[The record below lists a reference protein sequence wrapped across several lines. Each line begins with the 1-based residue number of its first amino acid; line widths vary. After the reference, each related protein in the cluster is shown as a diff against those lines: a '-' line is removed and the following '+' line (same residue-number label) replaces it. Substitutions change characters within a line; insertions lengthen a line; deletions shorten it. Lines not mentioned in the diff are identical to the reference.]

1 MMILYAVL
9 VFFVVTLM
17 SISTLK
23 WILPDAAKRRVSEL
37 GEPADAAEWIPKIVR
52 VVGPLARL
60 SIPSGSWENSP
71 HRIRF
76 LNAGVRSQHA
86 PVLFYAAKTL
96 LPFLFAGL
104 AYGFLDWSASDGNT
118 NGRMFVILLSATVG
132 CFLPNV
138 ALNLAV
144 KSRKREIFEHFP
156 DTADLLLVCVEAG
169 LGLEAALVRVA
180 DEMRIHST
188 AMMEEIHLLNLET
201 RAGNSREKALRNLSL
216 RTGVDEVNSFATM
229 LAQTDKFGTSLGQSL
244 RVFADDLRQKRQ
256 SQAEET
262 AAKIP
267 TKMLFP
273 LVLCIF
279 PAISMVVLGPAGI
292 RTYHMILPML
302 SGQN

>member
-1 MMILYAVL
+1 MILYGAII
-9 VFFVVTLM
+9 FCVVTLV
-17 SISTLK
+17 SISMMK
-23 WILPDAAKRRVSEL
+23 WMLPDASRRRMSEL
-37 GEPADAAEWIPKIVR
+37 GETADTADWIPRIVS
-52 VVGPLARL
+52 VAGPLARL

-71 HRIRF
+71 QRIKF
-76 LNAGVRSQHA
+76 LNAGIRSQHA
-86 PVLFYAAKTL
+86 PVLFYAAKTA
-96 LPFLFAGL
+96 LPFLFAGIT
-104 AYGFLDWSASDGNT
+104 YGLLDWSVIDSNSS
-118 NGRMFVILLSATVG
+118 GRMFLILLSATVG
-132 CFLPNV
+132 CFLPNL

-180 DEMRIHST
+180 DEMRIHSK

-216 RTGVDEVNSFATM
+216 RTGVEEVNSFATM

-244 RVFADDLRQKRQ
+244 RVFAEDLRHKRQ
-256 SQAEET
+256 NQAEET

>member
-216 RTGVDEVNSFATM
+216 RTGVEEVNSFATM

>member
-71 HRIRF
+71 HRVRF

-216 RTGVDEVNSFATM
+216 RTGVDEVNSFAAM

>member
-9 VFFVVTLM
+9 VFCVVTLM

-71 HRIRF
+71 YRIRF

-104 AYGFLDWSASDGNT
+104 TYGFLDWSASDGNT

>member
-1 MMILYAVL
+1 MILYGAII
-9 VFFVVTLM
+9 FCVVTLV
-17 SISTLK
+17 SISMMR
-23 WILPDAAKRRVSEL
+23 WVLPDASKRRVSEL
-37 GEPADAAEWIPKIVR
+37 GEPADTGDWVPKIVSMA
-52 VVGPLARL
+52 GPLARL
-60 SIPSGSWENSP
+60 SIPSGSWEASP
-71 HRIRF
+71 QRIKF
-76 LNAGVRSQHA
+76 LNAGIRSQHA
-86 PVLFYAAKTL
+86 PILFYAAKTA
-96 LPFLFAGL
+96 LPLVFAGVT
-104 AYGFLDWSASDGNT
+104 YGLLDWSAPTSDSSSRLT
-118 NGRMFVILLSATVG
+118 LILLSASVG
-132 CFLPNV
+132 CYLPNLG
-138 ALNLAV
+138 LNLAV

-169 LGLEAALVRVA
+169 LGLEAALIRVA
-180 DEMRIHST
+180 HEMRIHSP

-216 RTGVDEVNSFATM
+216 RTGVEEVSSFATM
-229 LAQTDKFGTSLGQSL
+229 LTQTDQFGTSLGQSL
-244 RVFADDLRQKRQ
+244 RVFADDLRHKRQ
-256 SQAEET
+256 NQAEEA

>member
-1 MMILYAVL
+1 MILYAVL
-9 VFFVVTLM
+9 VFCVVTLM

-71 HRIRF
+71 YRIRF

-104 AYGFLDWSASDGNT
+104 TYGFLDWSASDGNT

>member
-1 MMILYAVL
+1 MMILYGGI
-9 VFFVVTLM
+9 VFCVVTLV
-17 SISTLK
+17 SLSLIR
-23 WILPDAAKRRVSEL
+23 WFLPDASQRRVQDL
-37 GEPADAAEWIPKIVR
+37 GEPGARTDWIPTVVR
-52 VVGPLARL
+52 LAGPLAKL
-60 SIPSGSWENSP
+60 SIPSGPWESSP
-71 HRIRF
+71 QRIKF
-76 LNAGVRSQHA
+76 LNAGIRSQNA

-96 LPFLFAGL
+96 LPLVFAVATFSMLDGSGQGFEENSRLFLIL
-104 AYGFLDWSASDGNT
+104 VSA
-118 NGRMFVILLSATVG
+118 MVG
-132 CFLPNV
+132 CFVPN
-138 ALNLAV
+138 LCLHLAV
-144 KSRKREIFEHFP
+144 SSRKREIFEHFP

-180 DEMRIHST
+180 EEMRIHSI

-216 RTGVDEVNSFATM
+216 RTGVEEVNAFAMM
-229 LAQTDKFGTSLGQSL
+229 LSQTDKFGTSLGQSL
-244 RVFADDLRQKRQ
+244 RVFAEELRNKRQ
-256 SQAEET
+256 NQAEEA

>member
-9 VFFVVTLM
+9 VFCVVTLM

-23 WILPDAAKRRVSEL
+23 WILPDAARRRVSEL

-104 AYGFLDWSASDGNT
+104 TYGFLDWSASDGNT

-201 RAGNSREKALRNLSL
+201 RAGSSREKALRNLSL

>member
-104 AYGFLDWSASDGNT
+104 TYGFLDWSASDGNT

>member
-1 MMILYAVL
+1 MILYGL
-9 VFFVVTLM
+9 LIFCMVTLV
-17 SISTLK
+17 SISLMK
-23 WILPDAAKRRVSEL
+23 WMLPDASKRRVSEL
-37 GEPADAAEWIPKIVR
+37 GEPTDTSDWIPKIVS
-52 VVGPLARL
+52 VAGPLARL
-60 SIPSGSWENSP
+60 SIPSGSWEGSP
-71 HRIRF
+71 QRLKF
-76 LNAGVRSQHA
+76 LNAGVRNQHA
-86 PVLFYAAKTL
+86 PVLFYAAKTA
-96 LPFLFAGL
+96 LPLVFAGL
-104 AYGFLDWSASDGNT
+104 TSIGLNWSPWSSDSSS
-118 NGRMFVILLSATVG
+118 RWLLILLSATVG
-132 CFLPNV
+132 CFLPNLV
-138 ALNLAV
+138 LNLAV
-144 KSRKREIFEHFP
+144 KSRQREIFEHFP

-180 DEMRIHST
+180 HEMRIHST

-244 RVFADDLRQKRQ
+244 RVFAEDLRHKRQ
-256 SQAEET
+256 NHAEEM